1 MNKQMAGLDHGIL
14 NVPLAKRGNL
24 DAQIDAYKA
33 EQAAAAQEKREA
45 AIATNRANKAAAKIA
60 VAELLAADEL
70 MDAKALRAGI
80 SRKELIEI
88 LTGWAKWEPAK
99 IIKAHKEWMAPTN
112 SKEM

>member
-1 MNKQMAGLDHGIL
+1 MDKHTAGLDHGIL

-45 AIATNRANKAAAKIA
+45 AIATNRENKAVAKVLLAELIAFEGLVDNKAARAK
-60 VAELLAADEL
+60 
-70 MDAKALRAGI
+70 I

-99 IIKAHKEWMAPTN
+99 IIKAHKDWMAQ
-112 SKEM
+112 

>member
-1 MNKQMAGLDHGIL
+1 MNKQTAGLDHGIL

-33 EQAAAAQEKREA
+33 EQAAASQEKREV
-45 AIATNRANKAAAKIA
+45 AIATNRANKVAAKIA
-60 VAELLAADEL
+60 LAELIAADAL
-70 MDAKALRAGI
+70 MATKAAKAGI

-99 IIKAHKEWMAPTN
+99 IIKAHKDWMAATN